1 MLKRFLCL
9 LSLCFVLLMTACA
22 AGMGGYDYY
31 NGEAALDENG
41 EAYIEIDERG
51 YQDPKNNPLSS
62 FSLDS
67 TYPSKT
73 GLTLKNAFLPFSRVF
88 SIS

>member
-1 MLKRFLCL
+1 MMTFWLLIKMEVVKMLKRFLCL

-41 EAYIEIDERG
+41 EAYI
-51 YQDPKNNPLSS
+51 
-62 FSLDS
+62 
-67 TYPSKT
+67 
-73 GLTLKNAFLPFSRVF
+73 
-88 SIS
+88 